1 MGCHT
6 WFKKKIETPTIEE
19 MKRAIGEIYM
29 SEILSYQSV
38 LSGKDSVE
46 REFIRE
52 FIEGEDEL
60 TNDVDEFCREQ
71 ILDLKKRSNLKDI
84 DALKSEYTE
93 AIHLN
98 ENRMICEIDGV
109 WYETIDEFFD
119 VFRSNKWE
127 TILKSREETL
137 EFVGGEGN
145 VRLGEDSLQKLEEFW
160 KKYPDGLIELG

>member
-6 WFKKKIETPTIEE
+6 WFKKRIETPAIGE
-19 MKRAIGEIYM
+19 MKRAIGEFYNQ
-29 SEILSYQSV
+29 EILSYESA
-38 LSGKDSVE
+38 LSGDDLEE

-71 ILDLKKRSNLKDI
+71 ILDLNRRSNPEDI
-84 DALKSEYTE
+84 EKLKSEYIGVVNLSTGK
-93 AIHLN
+93 LL
-98 ENRMICEIDGV
+98 CEIGGV

-137 EFVGGEGN
+137 EFVRVDGN

>member
-6 WFKKKIETPTIEE
+6 WFKKRIKSPTIEE
-19 MKRAIGEIYM
+19 MKEVIGKFYKQEIF
-29 SEILSYQSV
+29 SYESA
-38 LSGKDSVE
+38 LSGEDLEE

-71 ILDLKKRSNLKDI
+71 ILDLNRRSNPEDVEKLK
-84 DALKSEYTE
+84 LEYIGVVNLINGKILFE
-93 AIHLN
+93 F
-98 ENRMICEIDGV
+98 DGV

-119 VFRSNKWE
+119 VFRSSKWE

-137 EFVGGEGN
+137 EFVGVDGN
-145 VRLGEDSLQKLEEFW
+145 ARLAEDSLQKLEEFW